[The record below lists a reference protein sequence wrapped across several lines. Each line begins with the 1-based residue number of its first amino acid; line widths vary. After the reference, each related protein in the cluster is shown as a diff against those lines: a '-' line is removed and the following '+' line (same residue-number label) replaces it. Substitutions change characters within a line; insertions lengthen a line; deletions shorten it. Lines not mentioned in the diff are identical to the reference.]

1 MKFPPPQQGFGLH
14 NVDVKFHCCFYF
26 LEQISWNEI
35 LYSVNASVVGLAR
48 CASDEVRIG
57 SSDPVF
63 IFLEMPY
70 KSFQYIHG
78 YFEDYAIWY
87 HKYFNT
93 YHTKFGLNVA
103 YLTFLCDETLFLLLQ
118 CRVSLFGQLSKSCK
132 CFKKCNDYCILG
144 FYLRWTRI
152 SSMGLKKI
160 SSLLKLSIPG

>member
-14 NVDVKFHCCFYF
+14 NVNVKFHCCFYF

-48 CASDEVRIG
+48 CASDEVRIE

-63 IFLEMPY
+63 IFLEIPY

-87 HKYFNT
+87 HKYT
-93 YHTKFGLNVA
+93 YHTKFGLHVT
-103 YLTFLCDETLFLLLQ
+103 YLTFLCDETLLLLLQ
-118 CRVSLFGQLSKSCK
+118 CRVSLFGQLISLESVSKNVTTIAFS
-132 CFKKCNDYCILG
+132 G
-144 FYLRWTRI
+144 FT
-152 SSMGLKKI
+152 
-160 SSLLKLSIPG
+160 